1 MQRDEWNR
9 IVIMG
14 KKDRGESKRKKQY
27 EEGKGGRK

>member
-14 KKDRGESKRKKQY
+14 EKEREESKRKKQY
-27 EEGKGGRK
+27 EESKGGRK